1 VSRFIVVCDV
11 DSTLINDEV
20 IDLLAD
26 AAGSGDEVAALTK
39 RAMRGEIDFAEA
51 LAQRVATLRGTS
63 VKVLDDVLGAVTV
76 TNGARQLVHA
86 VHEAGGYIIA
96 VSGGFYEILN
106 PIATQLGLDAWAANG
121 LEAIDGVF
129 TGRTYGPLIDAAAK
143 ANFLTAYA
151 KKKRIPLSST
161 IAVGDGANDLAMM
174 NIAGLSVGFCAKPD
188 VRQAAHVNIDVRDL
202 ALVAPYFGRRAS

>member
-1 VSRFIVVCDV
+1 MSRFIVVCDV

-26 AAGSGDEVAALTK
+26 AAGTRDAVAAITEK
-39 RAMRGEIDFAEA
+39 AMRGEIEFAES
-51 LAQRVATLRGTS
+51 LAQRVETLRGTS
-63 VKVLDDVLGAVTV
+63 AKALDDVLGAVTV

-96 VSGGFYEILN
+96 VSGGFHEILD

-121 LEAIDGVF
+121 LEVVDGAF

-143 ANFLTAYA
+143 ANFLTSYA
-151 KKKRIPLSST
+151 TKKRIPLSST

-174 NIAGLSVGFCAKPD
+174 NIAGLSVGFCAKPA
-188 VRQAAHVNIDVRDL
+188 VREAANVNIDVRDL
-202 ALVAPYFGRRAS
+202 SLVAPFFGRRAS

>member
-1 VSRFIVVCDV
+1 MSRFIVVCDV

-26 AAGSGDEVAALTK
+26 AAGSGNQVAALTK

-51 LAQRVATLRGTS
+51 LAQRVATLRGTPAT
-63 VKVLDDVLGAVTV
+63 VLDDVLGAVTV
-76 TNGARQLVHA
+76 TTGARQLVHA
-86 VHEAGGYIIA
+86 VHEAGGFIIA
-96 VSGGFYEILN
+96 VSGGFQEILN
-106 PIATQLGLDAWAANG
+106 PIATQLGLDAWVANG
-121 LEAIDGVF
+121 LEVIDGLF
-129 TGRTYGPLIDAAAK
+129 TGRTYGPIIDAAAK

-188 VRQAAHVNIDVRDL
+188 VRQAANVNIDVRDL
-202 ALVAPYFGRRAS
+202 ALVAPFFGRRAS

>member
-1 VSRFIVVCDV
+1 MSRFIVVCDV

-26 AAGSGDEVAALTK
+26 AAGSGVEVAALTK

-63 VKVLDDVLGAVTV
+63 AKVLDDVLGAVTL

>member
-1 VSRFIVVCDV
+1 
-11 DSTLINDEV
+11 
-20 IDLLAD
+20 
-26 AAGSGDEVAALTK
+26 
-39 RAMRGEIDFAEA
+39 
-51 LAQRVATLRGTS
+51 LRGTS
-63 VKVLDDVLGAVTV
+63 VKVLDDVLGAVTL

-96 VSGGFYEILN
+96 VSGGFYEIFN
-106 PIATQLGLDAWAANG
+106 PIATQLGLDAWSANG

-174 NIAGLSVGFCAKPD
+174 NIAGLSVGFCAKPE

>member
-1 VSRFIVVCDV
+1 MSRFIVVCDV

-63 VKVLDDVLGAVTV
+63 VKVLDDVLGAVTL

-106 PIATQLGLDAWAANG
+106 PIATQLGLDAWTANG

-174 NIAGLSVGFCAKPD
+174 NIAGLSVGFCAKPE

>member
-1 VSRFIVVCDV
+1 MSRFIVVCDV

-26 AAGSGDEVAALTK
+26 AAGSGGEVAALTK

-63 VKVLDDVLGAVTV
+63 AKVLDDVLGAVTL

-161 IAVGDGANDLAMM
+161 IGVGDGANDLAMM

>member
-63 VKVLDDVLGAVTV
+63 VKVLDDVLGAVTL

-106 PIATQLGLDAWAANG
+106 PIATQLGLHAWTANG

-174 NIAGLSVGFCAKPD
+174 NIAGLSVGFCAKPE

>member
-1 VSRFIVVCDV
+1 MSRFIVVCDV

-26 AAGSGDEVAALTK
+26 AAGTRDAVAAITEK
-39 RAMRGEIDFAEA
+39 AMRGEIEFAES
-51 LAQRVATLRGTS
+51 LAQRVGTLRGTS
-63 VKVLDDVLGAVTV
+63 ATALDDVLGAVTV

-96 VSGGFYEILN
+96 VSGGFHEILD

-121 LEAIDGVF
+121 LEVVDGAF

-143 ANFLTAYA
+143 ANFLTSYA
-151 KKKRIPLSST
+151 TKKRIPLSST

-174 NIAGLSVGFCAKPD
+174 NIAGLSVGFCAKPA
-188 VRQAAHVNIDVRDL
+188 VREAAHVNIEVRDL
-202 ALVAPYFGRRAS
+202 SLVASLFGRRAS

>member
-1 VSRFIVVCDV
+1 MSRFIVVCDV

-63 VKVLDDVLGAVTV
+63 VKVLDDVLGAVTL

-106 PIATQLGLDAWAANG
+106 PIATQLGLHAWTANG

-174 NIAGLSVGFCAKPD
+174 NIAGLSVGFCAKPE

>member
-1 VSRFIVVCDV
+1 MSRFIVVCDV
-11 DSTLINDEV
+11 DSTLINNEV

-26 AAGSGDEVAALTK
+26 AAGTRDAVAAITEK
-39 RAMRGEIDFAEA
+39 AMRGEIEFAES
-51 LAQRVATLRGTS
+51 LAQRVGTLRGTS
-63 VKVLDDVLGAVTV
+63 AKALDDVLGAVTV

-96 VSGGFYEILN
+96 VSGGFHEILD

-121 LEAIDGVF
+121 LEVVDGAF

-143 ANFLTAYA
+143 ANFLTSFA
-151 KKKRIPLSST
+151 KKKRVPLSST

-174 NIAGLSVGFCAKPD
+174 NIAGLSVGFCAKQA
-188 VRQAAHVNIDVRDL
+188 VREAANVNIDVRDL
-202 ALVAPYFGRRAS
+202 SLVAPFFGRRAS

>member
-1 VSRFIVVCDV
+1 MSRFIVVCDV

-26 AAGSGDEVAALTK
+26 AAGSGNEVAALTK

-63 VKVLDDVLGAVTV
+63 VKVLDDVLGAVTL

-96 VSGGFYEILN
+96 VSGGFYEIFN
-106 PIATQLGLDAWAANG
+106 PIATQLGLDAWSANG

-174 NIAGLSVGFCAKPD
+174 NIAGLSVGFCAKPE

>member
-26 AAGSGDEVAALTK
+26 AAGTHAEVSAITE
-39 RAMRGEIDFAEA
+39 RAMHGDIDFAES
-51 LAQRVATLRGTS
+51 LTQRVATLRGTS
-63 VKVLDDVLGAVTV
+63 EKVLDDMLGAITV
-76 TNGARQLVHA
+76 TTGARQLVHA

-96 VSGGFYEILN
+96 VSGGFHEILN

-121 LEAIDGVF
+121 LEVVDGLF

-151 KKKRIPLSST
+151 KKRRIPLTNT

-174 NIAGLSVGFCAKPD
+174 NIAGLSVGFCAKPN
-188 VRQAAHVNIDVRDL
+188 VRLAANVNIDVRDL
-202 ALVAPYFGRRAS
+202 SLVASFFGRRAS

>member
-11 DSTLINDEV
+11 DSTLINEEV

-26 AAGSGDEVAALTK
+26 AAGSGDEVAALTT

-63 VKVLDDVLGAVTV
+63 AKVLDDVLGAVTL

-106 PIATQLGLDAWAANG
+106 PIATRLGLDSWAANG

>member
-26 AAGSGDEVAALTK
+26 AAGTRDAVAAITEK
-39 RAMRGEIDFAEA
+39 AMRGEIEFAES
-51 LAQRVATLRGTS
+51 LAQRVGTLRGTS
-63 VKVLDDVLGAVTV
+63 AKALDDVLGAVTV

-96 VSGGFYEILN
+96 VSGGFHEILD

-121 LEAIDGVF
+121 LEVVDGAF

-143 ANFLTAYA
+143 ANFLTSYA
-151 KKKRIPLSST
+151 TKKRIPLSST

-174 NIAGLSVGFCAKPD
+174 NIAGLSVGFCAKPA
-188 VRQAAHVNIDVRDL
+188 VREAANVNIDVRDL
-202 ALVAPYFGRRAS
+202 SLVAPFFGRRAS

>member
-1 VSRFIVVCDV
+1 MSRFIVVCDV

-26 AAGSGDEVAALTK
+26 AAGSGDEVATLTK
-39 RAMRGEIDFAEA
+39 RAMRGEMDFAES
-51 LAQRVATLRGTS
+51 LSQRVATLRGTS
-63 VKVLDDVLGAVTV
+63 AKVLDDVLGAVTV
-76 TNGARQLVHA
+76 TTGAHQLVHA

-96 VSGGFYEILN
+96 VSGGFREILD

-121 LEAIDGVF
+121 LEVIDGVF

-143 ANFLTAYA
+143 ANFLSAYA
-151 KKKRIPLSST
+151 KSKRISLSNT
-161 IAVGDGANDLAMM
+161 IAVGDGANDVAMM

-188 VRQAAHVNIDVRDL
+188 VRQAAHVNIDVRNL

>member
-51 LAQRVATLRGTS
+51 LSQRVATLRGTS
-63 VKVLDDVLGAVTV
+63 VKVLDDVLGAVTL

-106 PIATQLGLDAWAANG
+106 PIATQLGLDAWTANG

-174 NIAGLSVGFCAKPD
+174 NIAGLSVGFCAKPE
-188 VRQAAHVNIDVRDL
+188 VRQAAQVNIDVRDL
-202 ALVAPYFGRRAS
+202 ALVAPYFGRRAG

>member
-1 VSRFIVVCDV
+1 MSRFIVVCDV

-26 AAGSGDEVAALTK
+26 AAGSRDAVAAITEK
-39 RAMRGEIDFAEA
+39 AMRGELEFAES
-51 LAQRVATLRGTS
+51 LAQRVGTLRGTS
-63 VKVLDDVLGAVTV
+63 AKALDDVLGAVTV

-96 VSGGFYEILN
+96 VSGGFHEILD

-121 LEAIDGVF
+121 LEVVDGAF

-143 ANFLTAYA
+143 ANFLTSFA
-151 KKKRIPLSST
+151 KKKRVPLSST

-174 NIAGLSVGFCAKPD
+174 NIAGLSVGFCAKQA
-188 VRQAAHVNIDVRDL
+188 VREAANVNIDVRDL
-202 ALVAPYFGRRAS
+202 SLVAPFFGRRAS

>member
-26 AAGSGDEVAALTK
+26 AAGTRDAVAAITEK
-39 RAMRGEIDFAEA
+39 AMRGEIEFAES
-51 LAQRVATLRGTS
+51 LAQRVGTLRGTS
-63 VKVLDDVLGAVTV
+63 AKALDDVLGAVTV

-96 VSGGFYEILN
+96 VSGGFHEILD

-121 LEAIDGVF
+121 LEVVDGAF

-143 ANFLTAYA
+143 ANFLTSFA
-151 KKKRIPLSST
+151 KKKRVPLSST

-174 NIAGLSVGFCAKPD
+174 NIAGLSVGFCAKQA
-188 VRQAAHVNIDVRDL
+188 VREAANVNIDVRDL
-202 ALVAPYFGRRAS
+202 SLVAPFFGRRAS

>member
-1 VSRFIVVCDV
+1 MSRFIVVCDV

-26 AAGSGDEVAALTK
+26 AAGTHAEVSAITE
-39 RAMRGEIDFAEA
+39 RAMHGDIDFAES
-51 LAQRVATLRGTS
+51 LTQRVATLRGTS
-63 VKVLDDVLGAVTV
+63 EKVLDDVLGAITV
-76 TNGARQLVHA
+76 TTGARQLVHA

-96 VSGGFYEILN
+96 VSGGFHEILN

-121 LEAIDGVF
+121 LEVVDGLF

-151 KKKRIPLSST
+151 KKRRIPLTNT

-174 NIAGLSVGFCAKPD
+174 NIAGLSVGFCAKPN
-188 VRQAAHVNIDVRDL
+188 VRLAANVNIDVRDL
-202 ALVAPYFGRRAS
+202 SLVASFFGRRAS

>member
-1 VSRFIVVCDV
+1 MSRFIVVCDV
-11 DSTLINDEV
+11 DSTLINEEV

-26 AAGSGDEVAALTK
+26 AAGSGDEVATLTK

-63 VKVLDDVLGAVTV
+63 VKVLDDVLGAVTL
-76 TNGARQLVHA
+76 TNGARKLVHA

-106 PIATQLGLDAWAANG
+106 PIATRLGLDAWAANG

>member
-1 VSRFIVVCDV
+1 MSRFIVVCDV
-11 DSTLINDEV
+11 DSTLINEEV

-26 AAGSGDEVAALTK
+26 AAGSGDEVAALTT

-63 VKVLDDVLGAVTV
+63 AKVLDDVLGAVTL
-76 TNGARQLVHA
+76 TNGARQLVHG

>member
-1 VSRFIVVCDV
+1 MSRFIVVCDV

-63 VKVLDDVLGAVTV
+63 VKVLDDILGAVTL

-106 PIATQLGLDAWAANG
+106 PIATQLGLDAWTANG

-174 NIAGLSVGFCAKPD
+174 NIAGLSVGFCAKPE

>member
-1 VSRFIVVCDV
+1 MSRFIVVCDV

-63 VKVLDDVLGAVTV
+63 VKVLDDVLGAVTL

-106 PIATQLGLDAWAANG
+106 PIATQLGLDAWTANG

-174 NIAGLSVGFCAKPD
+174 NIAGLSVGFSAKPE

>member
-1 VSRFIVVCDV
+1 MSRFIVVCDV

-63 VKVLDDVLGAVTV
+63 VKVLDDVLGAVTL

-106 PIATQLGLDAWAANG
+106 PIATQLGLHAWTANG

-188 VRQAAHVNIDVRDL
+188 VRQAANVNIDVRDL
-202 ALVAPYFGRRAS
+202 ALVAPFFGRRAS

>member
-1 VSRFIVVCDV
+1 MSRFIVVCDV

-63 VKVLDDVLGAVTV
+63 VKVLDDVLGAVTL

-106 PIATQLGLDAWAANG
+106 PIATQLGLHAWTANG

-174 NIAGLSVGFCAKPD
+174 NIAGLSVGFCAKPE

-202 ALVAPYFGRRAS
+202 AFVAPYFGRRAS

>member
-11 DSTLINDEV
+11 DSTLINNEV

-26 AAGSGDEVAALTK
+26 AAGTRDAVAAITEK
-39 RAMRGEIDFAEA
+39 AMRGEIEFAES
-51 LAQRVATLRGTS
+51 LAQRVGTLRGTS
-63 VKVLDDVLGAVTV
+63 AKALDDVLGAVTV

-96 VSGGFYEILN
+96 VSGGFHEILD

-121 LEAIDGVF
+121 LEVVDGAF

-143 ANFLTAYA
+143 ANFLTSFA
-151 KKKRIPLSST
+151 KKKRVPLSST

-174 NIAGLSVGFCAKPD
+174 NIAGLSVGFCAKQA
-188 VRQAAHVNIDVRDL
+188 VREAANVNIDVRDL
-202 ALVAPYFGRRAS
+202 SLVAPFFGRRAS

>member
-11 DSTLINDEV
+11 DSTLINEEV

-26 AAGSGDEVAALTK
+26 ATGSGNQVAALTK

-51 LAQRVATLRGTS
+51 LAQRVATLRGTPS
-63 VKVLDDVLGAVTV
+63 TVLDDVLGAVTV
-76 TNGARQLVHA
+76 TTGARQLVHA
-86 VHEAGGYIIA
+86 VHEAGGFIIA
-96 VSGGFYEILN
+96 VSGGFQEILN
-106 PIATQLGLDAWAANG
+106 PIATQLGLDAWVANG
-121 LEAIDGVF
+121 LEVIDGLF
-129 TGRTYGPLIDAAAK
+129 TGRTYGPIIDAAAK

-188 VRQAAHVNIDVRDL
+188 VRQAANVNIDVRDL
-202 ALVAPYFGRRAS
+202 ALVAPFFGRRAS

>member
-26 AAGSGDEVAALTK
+26 AAGSGDEVAALTT

-63 VKVLDDVLGAVTV
+63 ATVLDDVLGAVTV
-76 TNGARQLVHA
+76 TNGARQLIHA

-96 VSGGFYEILN
+96 VSGGFYEVLN

-174 NIAGLSVGFCAKPD
+174 KIAGLSVGFCAKPD
-188 VRQAAHVNIDVRDL
+188 VRQAADVNIDVRDL
-202 ALVAPYFGRRAS
+202 ALVVPYFGRRAS

>member
-11 DSTLINDEV
+11 DSTLINEEV

-26 AAGSGDEVAALTK
+26 AAGSGDKVAALTT

-76 TNGARQLVHA
+76 TNGARQLVHT

-106 PIATQLGLDAWAANG
+106 PIATRLGLDAWAANG

-143 ANFLTAYA
+143 ANFLAAYA

>member
-1 VSRFIVVCDV
+1 MSRFIVVCDV
-11 DSTLINDEV
+11 DSTLINNEV

-63 VKVLDDVLGAVTV
+63 VKALDDVLGAVTL

>member
-1 VSRFIVVCDV
+1 MSRFIVVCDV

-26 AAGSGDEVAALTK
+26 AAGTHAEASAITE
-39 RAMRGEIDFAEA
+39 RAMHGDIDFAES
-51 LAQRVATLRGTS
+51 LTQRVATLRGTS
-63 VKVLDDVLGAVTV
+63 EKVLDDVLGAITV
-76 TNGARQLVHA
+76 TTGARQLVHA

-96 VSGGFYEILN
+96 VSGGFHEILN

-121 LEAIDGVF
+121 LEVVDDLF

-151 KKKRIPLSST
+151 KKRRIPLTNT

-174 NIAGLSVGFCAKPD
+174 NIAGLSVGFCAKPN
-188 VRQAAHVNIDVRDL
+188 VRLAANVNIDVRDL
-202 ALVAPYFGRRAS
+202 SLVASFFGRRAS

>member
-51 LAQRVATLRGTS
+51 LSQRVATLRGTS
-63 VKVLDDVLGAVTV
+63 VKVLDDVLGAVTL

-188 VRQAAHVNIDVRDL
+188 VRQSADVNIDVRDL